1 MVIDLHVPVE
11 VQVKSLGEAGSVPLA
26 GPRSNLCGNRAA
38 HQECLTANPG
48 AFLARRASEYHTKL
62 SNTHTRTHSHL
73 GTHSLLEV

>member
-1 MVIDLHVPVE
+1 MVVDSHVPVE
-11 VQVKSLGEAGSVPLA
+11 VQVKSLGEAGSVPLT
-26 GPRSNLCGNRAA
+26 GPRSDLCGNRAA

-62 SNTHTRTHSHL
+62 SNTHTHTHTHS